1 MASVDRPV
9 RLEVPAHPALLRV
22 ARVAVASLAAELP
35 FTLEDI
41 EDVRIAVDELAAAA
55 IDGCGDD
62 ATLALVMRVTERAVE
77 VEGRVVGAGPAAA
90 LHPMAADLLDL
101 VVPGYQLGVDG
112 EDRTFRFAKD
122 AQVHAS

>member
-1 MASVDRPV
+1 MVSADRYV

-41 EDVRIAVDELAAAA
+41 EDVRIAVDELAAVA
-55 IDGCGDD
+55 IEGCGDD
-62 ATLALVMRVTERAVE
+62 ATLALTMRVTDREVE
-77 VEGRVVGAGPAAA
+77 VEGRVVGAGPPAS

-101 VVPGYQLGVDG
+101 VVPGYQVGVDG
-112 EDRTFRFAKD
+112 HDRTFRFAKQ